1 MWEEISLL
9 GQGFHSPVII
19 HHIYVIFFEII
30 TFTLEI
36 QNNVPSLGD
45 TKNQQ
50 ISTISVKEQMRN
62 WSMPKEVKRQRIFWV
77 HQNILNLL
85 KHLIVIFV
93 KLVLGV
99 YMDPE
104 NIKYFIRLR
113 SVILERFQSIS
124 RSLPSWSDGSG
135 DAGSCSLGGWEA
147 ATGWSGDFW
156 PDYKYLKKIE

>member
-1 MWEEISLL
+1 
-9 GQGFHSPVII
+9 
-19 HHIYVIFFEII
+19 
-30 TFTLEI
+30 
-36 QNNVPSLGD
+36 
-45 TKNQQ
+45 
-50 ISTISVKEQMRN
+50 MRN

-85 KHLIVIFV
+85 KHHIVFFV
-93 KLVLGV
+93 KLVLGI

-156 PDYKYLKKIE
+156 PDYKYLKKLNSVQFADIIKSIKNTHRIHIRQKFIFFRENIGNWYNNF